1 MAPNMRILCVEDDPD
16 GQELVSTILAH
27 MNIPVDVAGTAE
39 HAEEL
44 LFDQGITYNAVVID
58 LALPGKDGWGLLSEI
73 RANPRTAKLP
83 CIAVTAYH
91 TSSLREEALMAGF
104 TAYQPKPLDSM
115 AFVRQVEN
123 VL

>member
-1 MAPNMRILCVEDDPD
+1 MAQEMRILCVEDDPD

-27 MNIPVDVAGTAE
+27 MNIPVDVAGSAE

-44 LFDQGITYNAVVID
+44 LFDQRNHYNAVVID
-58 LALPGKDGWGLLSEI
+58 LALPGKDGWSLLSEI
-73 RANPRTAKLP
+73 RANPATSRIP

-104 TAYQPKPLDSM
+104 TAYQPKPLDSL